1 MCDFSELREEYEGE
15 ALKRG
20 QLEKNPF
27 SQFRSW
33 FEAARDAQL
42 PEPNAMVLS
51 TTDANT
57 QPFSRTVLLKAY
69 DERGFVF
76 FTNYN
81 SRKADHI
88 AENSRVSLLFPWL
101 PLQRQI
107 MINGTA
113 EKISSAESLKY
124 FASRPLGSRLG
135 AWVSDQSKTISSRSV
150 LLAKLD
156 EMKRKFKNGNIPLPS
171 FWGGYRVRPEIFE
184 LWQGGPNRLHDRFQY
199 SRSGDDSWTIERLA
213 P

>member
-1 MCDFSELREEYEGE
+1 MSDISELREEYEGN
-15 ALKRG
+15 ALKKK
-20 QLEKNPF
+20 QLEKSPV

-33 FEAARDAQL
+33 FDAAREAQL
-42 PEPNAMVLS
+42 PEPNAMVL
-51 TTDANT
+51 TTVDANA
-57 QPFSRTVLLKAY
+57 QPFARTVLLKAF

-76 FTNYN
+76 FTSYN
-81 SRKADHI
+81 SRKAEHI
-88 AENSRVSLLFPWL
+88 AENPRVSLLFPWIA
-101 PLQRQI
+101 LQRQI

-113 EKISSAESLKY
+113 EKISSAESVKY

-135 AWVSDQSKTISSRSV
+135 AWVSDQSETISSRSV

-156 EMKRKFKNGNIPLPS
+156 EMKRKFKNGEIPIPS
-171 FWGGYRVRPEIFE
+171 FWGGFRVKPEIFE

-199 SRSGDDSWTIERLA
+199 SRSSDDAWNIERLA